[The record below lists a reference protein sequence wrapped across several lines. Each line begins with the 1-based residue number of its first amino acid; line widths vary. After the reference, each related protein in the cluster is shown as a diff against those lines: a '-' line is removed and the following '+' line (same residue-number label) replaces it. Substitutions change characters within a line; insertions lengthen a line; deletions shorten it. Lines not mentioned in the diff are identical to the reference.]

1 MMWMSIE
8 PFPLVWL
15 AVKTSACSG
24 PPVEEMKGHGGSSR
38 EPVIRWVVRKFGPD
52 VPTPPFDPVEPLTRI
67 VYPS

>member
-1 MMWMSIE
+1 MWMSIE

-24 PPVEEMKGHGGSSR
+24 PLVEEMKGHGGGRRASQLSDG
-38 EPVIRWVVRKFGPD
+38 VVRKFGPD
-52 VPTPPFDPVEPLTRI
+52 IPTLLLTPLNPLTRI